1 MASRSVACER
11 RPRHRI
17 DAPPAARFAGD
28 TVYAW
33 SEVLEKAA
41 TPVPSVGALR
51 LRLVAVKN
59 APAGEMALR
68 GADGKYAPCVVL
80 DFDYWALL
88 PRR

>member
-1 MASRSVACER
+1 M
-11 RPRHRI
+11 
-17 DAPPAARFAGD
+17 AGD

-33 SEVLEKAA
+33 SEVLDKAE
-41 TPVPSVGALR
+41 TPAPSVGALR

-59 APAGEMALR
+59 APAGEMVLR
-68 GADGKYAPCVVL
+68 GEDGRYAPGVVL